1 MPKQHI
7 EINKF
12 LQGISST
19 ASSTDSGTESA
30 KYSKNIDPA
39 TAQGRLQGI
48 DGDKKLTTAGFV
60 DEETEAEYTYPTV
73 DASEM
78 VAFTDKEDSSKI
90 NGSYVTSSG
99 NIDSRAASIE
109 PTAGILPVP
118 KNSAVPD
125 DPAVSAIADVE
136 RCDPD
141 VNLISPSTIPTVTF
155 FSYRLPEV

>member
-1 MPKQHI
+1 MHKQII

-12 LQGISST
+12 LQGIVST
-19 ASSTDSGTESA
+19 QSSTDTDTNSA

-90 NGSYVTSSG
+90 NASYVTSDATNHATSISLIEDNG
-99 NIDSRAASIE
+99 NIEGFI
-109 PTAGILPVP
+109 
-118 KNSAVPD
+118 
-125 DPAVSAIADVE
+125 
-136 RCDPD
+136 
-141 VNLISPSTIPTVTF
+141 IPPF
-155 FSYRLPEV
+155 E